1 MNISQDHKKIFIGI
15 PKTGSSTISRML
27 THDYNWSQV
36 GKHGRIK
43 NKHAPTSFK
52 FCFVRNPWNRAVGWY
67 WYRQNRSALGSR
79 GRTKGREF
87 KEWLMNPTTGAYAAF
102 GYGMYFN
109 QSRWL
114 RDEDGNFC
122 MDFIGRFE
130 NLHDDFINACVK
142 MGLEPP
148 GEMRHTNASHPQL
161 RKHYTEYYDDES
173 IEFVRHKSK
182 EDVVTF
188 GYEFEK

>member
-1 MNISQDHKKIFIGI
+1 
-15 PKTGSSTISRML
+15 
-27 THDYNWSQV
+27 
-36 GKHGRIK
+36 
-43 NKHAPTSFK
+43 
-52 FCFVRNPWNRAVGWY
+52 
-67 WYRQNRSALGSR
+67 
-79 GRTKGREF
+79 
-87 KEWLMNPTTGAYAAF
+87 MNPETGAYGAF

-114 RDEDGNFC
+114 RDEDGKFC

-130 NLHDDFINACVK
+130 NLHEDFVKVCDK

-148 GEMRHTNASHPQL
+148 EEMRHSNASHTHM

-173 IEFVRHKSK
+173 IEFVRRKSK

-188 GYEFEK
+188 GYEFDQ